1 MLNDLKDIRI
11 IEMDYFLLSYVGEW
25 MNEFVGDNKKWNIL
39 RLFWKS
45 KEKHKMVLLRGE
57 E

>member
-45 KEKHKMVLLRGE
+45 KEKHKIVLLRGE